1 MCLFVW
7 VCACVCVCVC
17 ACLCVCVLGF
27 WLELALRQERKY
39 LEDYWIYYFATP
51 WNYIFDCLL
60 QVLADQ
66 KVRFNPENHMIYKIH
81 PWPKKI
87 INKLLFF
94 VKTRKNKHCC
104 I

>member
-7 VCACVCVCVC
+7 VCVCVCVC
-17 ACLCVCVLGF
+17 GCANLCVCVLGF

-51 WNYIFDCLL
+51 WNYILDCLL

-66 KVRFNPENHMIYKIH
+66 KVRFNPENHMIYT
-81 PWPKKI
+81 
-87 INKLLFF
+87 LD
-94 VKTRKNKHCC
+94 RKNY
-104 I
+104 